1 MASTWLFAVLLV
13 GLSNACGD
21 VGCDNAVLSDLPSAD
36 GRRHAVVCSRSCGA
50 TTGFSTQV
58 SIVSN
63 VRSLEGSGNVFVA
76 DADHEKAPGGSGGGP
91 VVAARWLDARTLQIR
106 YDDGA
111 RVFQRS
117 ARHDDID
124 VRYIAAPPSASRP

>member
-1 MASTWLFAVLLV
+1 MASTSLLAVLLV

-21 VGCDNAVLSDLPSAD
+21 VGCDNAVLSDLASPD
-36 GRRHAVVCSRSCGA
+36 GRRHAVVFSRSCGA
-50 TTGFSTQV
+50 TTDFSTQV

-76 DADHEKAPGGSGGGP
+76 ETHDEKAPGGPGGGP
-91 VVAARWLDARTLQIR
+91 VVVARWLDARTLEIR
-106 YDDGA
+106 YDDRA

-117 ARHDDID
+117 ASRDDID
-124 VRYIAAPPSASRP
+124 VRYVAAPPFALRP